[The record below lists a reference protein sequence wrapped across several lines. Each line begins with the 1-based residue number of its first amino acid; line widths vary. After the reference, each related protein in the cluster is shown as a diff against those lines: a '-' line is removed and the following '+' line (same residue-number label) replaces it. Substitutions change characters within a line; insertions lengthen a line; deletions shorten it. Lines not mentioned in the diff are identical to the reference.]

1 MKSVRPFFKAILIA
15 LAVSL
20 FFQCSSSKYQL
31 EETASIN
38 PKQAYFLE
46 WYAGIK
52 VGGSGFNI
60 YFPNLNGQKNV
71 VVDSVFFRRM
81 KAKLIEGRSRYTA
94 VLKNS
99 SKHYADIS
107 KQYQAGNKKL
117 DKAANFPFQLKE
129 NECVISYLEN
139 GETKYLKITNLKEKQ
154 SLYYEK
160 GAPLVIT
167 D

>member
-1 MKSVRPFFKAILIA
+1 MRISTLFLRIL
-15 LAVSL
+15 LLTLSTFM
-20 FFQCSSSKYQL
+20 FFQCASSKYQL
-31 EETASIN
+31 EENTTLN

-60 YFPNLNGQKNV
+60 YFPNLNGEKKV
-71 VVDSVFFRRM
+71 EIDSVFFRRM
-81 KAKLIEGRSRYTA
+81 KGKLIEGRSRYTA
-94 VLKNS
+94 VLKKN

-107 KQYQAGNKKL
+107 KQYQDGKKL
-117 DKAANFPFQLKE
+117 DKAASFPFNLKE
-129 NECVISYLEN
+129 NECVISYREN
-139 GETKYLKITNLKEKQ
+139 GQIKYIKISNIAEKQ
-154 SLYYEK
+154 SLYYKK

>member
-1 MKSVRPFFKAILIA
+1 MRTLSPISRILLVIIT
-15 LAVSL
+15 AVL
-20 FFQCSSSKYQL
+20 TFQCAGKKYTL
-31 EETASIN
+31 EENASLN

-60 YFPNLNGQKNV
+60 YFPNLNGDKKV
-71 VVDSVFFRRM
+71 AIDSVFFRRM
-81 KAKLIEGRSRYTA
+81 KGKLIEGRSRYTA
-94 VLKNS
+94 VLRKN

-107 KQYQAGNKKL
+107 KQYQDGRKL
-117 DKAANFPFQLKE
+117 DKAAGFPFNLKE
-129 NECVISYLEN
+129 NECVISYREN
-139 GETKYLKITNLKEKQ
+139 GQTKYIKVSNLAEKQ